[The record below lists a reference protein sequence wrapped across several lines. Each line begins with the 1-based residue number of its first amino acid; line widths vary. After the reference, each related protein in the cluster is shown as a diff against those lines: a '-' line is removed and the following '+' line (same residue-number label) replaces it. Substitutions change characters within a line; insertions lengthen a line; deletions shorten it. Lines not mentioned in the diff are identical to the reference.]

1 MSGYQENDDGG
12 VEREVHPGKPKV
24 VSMQDIK
31 RSVLKVL
38 LYPQMLVQCLIH
50 PRGSKAN
57 MLKEF

>member
-31 RSVLKVL
+31 RSVLKVQNL
-38 LYPQMLVQCLIH
+38 
-50 PRGSKAN
+50 RDG
-57 MLKEF
+57 